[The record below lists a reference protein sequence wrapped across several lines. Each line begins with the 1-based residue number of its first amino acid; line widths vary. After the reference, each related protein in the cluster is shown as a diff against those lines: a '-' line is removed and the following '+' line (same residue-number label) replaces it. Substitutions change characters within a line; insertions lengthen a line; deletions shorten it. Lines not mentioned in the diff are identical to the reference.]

1 MKLTPRRLL
10 RGSFLIGVPALVAIS
25 AAAVHPEKDSGV
37 GDSLVASHLSGF
49 PTDDSLR
56 YRTLTASDYEAVAG
70 ELDIPVACIRA
81 VVDIEA
87 GPKCEGF
94 NPDNTPLINFDLT
107 MFRQGARRRGINL
120 NKYKAS
126 HAVVFAAPNV
136 RKYGSRQAAQYA
148 RLDAA
153 MTIDTVC
160 ALESTFWGM
169 FQIGGFNW
177 KICGCGSVREFVH
190 RMSYSEREQL
200 ELFAAFLRARNLT
213 SYLKNREWAK
223 FSLRYNGAGYKKMG
237 YDTRMAA
244 AYARYSKQEQECK

>member
-1 MKLTPRRLL
+1 MNFNLRRLL
-10 RGSFLIGVPALVAIS
+10 RNTLLIGVPVL
-25 AAAVHPEKDSGV
+25 AAASGAGVHPDSVSKIMEPAFVPSV
-37 GDSLVASHLSGF
+37 GS
-49 PTDDSLR
+49 DDSLR
-56 YRTLTASDYEAVAG
+56 YRALTEADYKSVAE
-70 ELDIPVACIRA
+70 ELDIPVACIKA

-87 GPKCEGF
+87 GPQHEGF
-94 NPDNTPLINFDLT
+94 NSDNTPLINFDLT
-107 MFRQGARRRGINL
+107 MFRQNARRKGINL
-120 NKYKAS
+120 NKYKATHS
-126 HAVVFAAPNV
+126 VVFAAPNV

-190 RMSYSEREQL
+190 LMSYSEREQL
-200 ELFAAFLRARNLT
+200 ELFAAFLRARNLVP
-213 SYLKNREWAK
+213 YLQRREWAK
-223 FSLRYNGAGYKKMG
+223 FALRYNGPGYKKMT

-244 AYARYSKQEQECK
+244 AYSKYSKQK

>member
-1 MKLTPRRLL
+1 MELGLQRLL
-10 RGSFLIGVPALVAIS
+10 RNALYIIGVPALIAFVSFTVRAEEEHEDVARTVVS
-25 AAAVHPEKDSGV
+25 PHETSV
-37 GDSLVASHLSGF
+37 
-49 PTDDSLR
+49 DSLR
-56 YRTLTASDYEAVAG
+56 YRTLTLEDYQAVAR

-87 GPKCEGF
+87 GPKSEGF
-94 NPDNTPLINFDLT
+94 NSDNTPLINFDLT
-107 MFRQGARRRGINL
+107 MFRQNARKHHINL

-126 HAVVFAAPNV
+126 HPVVFAAPNV

-177 KICGCGSVREFVH
+177 KLCGCGSVKEFVH

-200 ELFAAFLRARNLT
+200 ELFAAFLKARNLT
-213 SYLKNREWAK
+213 GYLRNRDWAA
-223 FSLRYNGAGYKKMG
+223 FSLRYNGPSYKQRR

-244 AYARYSKQEQECK
+244 AYAKYSKQ

>member
-1 MKLTPRRLL
+1 MNLNPRRILWNSLL
-10 RGSFLIGVPALVAIS
+10 AGVPVLVAVS
-25 AAAVHPEKDSGV
+25 ASAVQPDSVSGKEVDAVAVPDVV
-37 GDSLVASHLSGF
+37 GE
-49 PTDDSLR
+49 DSLR
-56 YRTLTASDYEAVAG
+56 YRTLTLADYQSVAQ

-81 VVDIEA
+81 VVAIEA

-94 NPDNTPLINFDLT
+94 NADNTPLINFDLT
-107 MFRQGARRRGINL
+107 MFRQNARRRGINL

-126 HAVVFAAPNV
+126 HSVVFAAPNV

-177 KICGCGSVREFVH
+177 KLCGCGSVREFVH
-190 RMSYSEREQL
+190 KMSYSEREQL
-200 ELFAAFLRARNLT
+200 ELFAAFLKARNLT
-213 SYLKNREWAK
+213 PYLRNLEWAK
-223 FSLRYNGAGYKKMG
+223 FSLRYNGPGYKKMG
-237 YDTRMAA
+237 YDTRMAQA
-244 AYARYSKQEQECK
+244 YSKYSKIEQ

>member
-1 MKLTPRRLL
+1 MELGFQRRLRNAL
-10 RGSFLIGVPALVAIS
+10 YIIGVPALLAFASATLS
-25 AAAVHPEKDSGV
+25 AAPDEEVDAATV
-37 GDSLVASHLSGF
+37 LSVMDNVSRG
-49 PTDDSLR
+49 DSLR
-56 YRTLTASDYEAVAG
+56 YRTLTLEDYQAVAR

-87 GPKCEGF
+87 GPKSEGF

-107 MFRQGARRRGINL
+107 MFRQNARKHGINL

-126 HAVVFAAPNV
+126 HPVVFAAPNV
-136 RKYGSRQAAQYA
+136 RKYGTRQAAQYA

-177 KICGCGSVREFVH
+177 KLCGCGSVKEFVH

-200 ELFAAFLRARNLT
+200 ELFAAFLKARNLT
-213 SYLKNREWAK
+213 GFLRKRDWAA
-223 FSLRYNGAGYKKMG
+223 FSLRYNGPSYKQRR
-237 YDTRMAA
+237 YDVRMAA
-244 AYARYSKQEQECK
+244 AYEKYSKQ

>member
-1 MKLTPRRLL
+1 MNSRRLL
-10 RGSFLIGVPALVAIS
+10 RYALYIIIGVSAFAAVSASAEKVGNVVEVSADS
-25 AAAVHPEKDSGV
+25 AASDSAAEV
-37 GDSLVASHLSGF
+37 
-49 PTDDSLR
+49 DSLR
-56 YRTLTASDYEAVAG
+56 YRTLTPADYQAVAE

-81 VVDIEA
+81 VVEIEA
-87 GPKCEGF
+87 GTKSEGF

-107 MFRQGARRRGINL
+107 MFRQNARRHKINL

-177 KICGCGSVREFVH
+177 KLCGCGSVREFVH
-190 RMSYSEREQL
+190 KMSYSEREQL
-200 ELFAAFLRARNLT
+200 ELFAAFLKARNLT
-213 SYLKNREWAK
+213 GYLRDKNWAA
-223 FSLRYNGAGYKKMG
+223 FSLRYNGPSYKKRG

-244 AYARYSKQEQECK
+244 AYAKYSKQN

>member
-1 MKLTPRRLL
+1 MKFIMRRML
-10 RGSFLIGVPALVAIS
+10 RNALYIIGVSVLAAVSASASGSKAAISGASGLFATPDS
-25 AAAVHPEKDSGV
+25 AAAD
-37 GDSLVASHLSGF
+37 A
-49 PTDDSLR
+49 DSLR
-56 YRTLTASDYEAVAG
+56 YRTLTLEDYQAVAN

-81 VVDIEA
+81 VVQIEA
-87 GPKCEGF
+87 GPQSEGF

-107 MFRQGARRRGINL
+107 MFRQNAKRRGINL
-120 NKYKAS
+120 NKYKSS

-153 MTIDTVC
+153 MTIDTLC

-177 KICGCGSVREFVH
+177 KLCGCGSVREFVH
-190 RMSYSEREQL
+190 KMSYSEREQL
-200 ELFAAFLRARNLT
+200 ELFAAFLKARNLT
-213 SYLKNREWAK
+213 GFLRNKDWAA
-223 FSLRYNGAGYKKMG
+223 FSLRYNGPSYKQRR

-244 AYARYSKQEQECK
+244 AYAKYSKQ